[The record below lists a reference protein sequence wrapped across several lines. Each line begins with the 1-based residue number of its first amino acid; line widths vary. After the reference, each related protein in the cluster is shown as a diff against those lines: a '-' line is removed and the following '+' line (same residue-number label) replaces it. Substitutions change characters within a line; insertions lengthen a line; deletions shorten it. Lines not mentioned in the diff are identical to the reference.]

1 MPGPVR
7 RPTETVRPE
16 VSECSRMPARRR
28 PVSRAATPWAPSW
41 AIVTTCRVTGHSRR
55 DSTRA
60 PATRA
65 TAARTAGV
73 GAGCTA
79 IARDQTAA
87 RASVTSDVDLWVGPD
102 VVGVGRLLPRAA
114 GADLAG
120 NADHNGAGWDVAHDH
135 RVRAD

>member
-7 RPTETVRPE
+7 RPTETVSPE

-41 AIVTTCRVTGHSRR
+41 AIVTTCRVSGHSRG
-55 DSTRA
+55 DSTSA
-60 PATRA
+60 AATTA
-65 TAARTAGV
+65 TAARIAAL

-79 IARDQTAA
+79 TARDQ
-87 RASVTSDVDLWVGPD
+87 RATTTPATSDVDLWVGPD

-114 GADLAG
+114 GAHLPGD
-120 NADHNGAGWDVAHDH
+120 ADHDRAGRDVSHDH
-135 RVRAD
+135 GVG